1 MDDEEF
7 KPDPGADDADDVY
20 VPGADEA
27 DQEEEDA
34 AMEEAEEADPDY
46 EGDGALAI
54 RKKKKKK
61 VQRDKGDDHE
71 EEIEAV
77 EFTSY
82 HPKRVLDIMPDAKPH
97 PDKVVEN
104 STLASVPAPPI
115 VVTVWK

>member
-1 MDDEEF
+1 MDDEDF
-7 KPDPGADDADDVY
+7 KPDPGADDADDAEEDAY

-54 RKKKKKK
+54 RKKGKKKKK

-97 PDKVVEN
+97 PDKGCG
-104 STLASVPAPPI
+104 ARR
-115 VVTVWK
+115 WR

>member
-1 MDDEEF
+1 MKFDSRDDF
-7 KPDPGADDADDVY
+7 PHA
-20 VPGADEA
+20 
-27 DQEEEDA
+27 
-34 AMEEAEEADPDY
+34 
-46 EGDGALAI
+46 
-54 RKKKKKK
+54 
-61 VQRDKGDDHE
+61 E

-115 VVTVWK
+115 VVPKGALKLRREVWFSVETRLRGRGLPADATPSETRTIDATFSTHRSTTPSTIFI

>member
-1 MDDEEF
+1 MEDEDF
-7 KPDPGADDADDVY
+7 KPDPGAAEDDEDDPY
-20 VPGADEA
+20 VPGADA
-27 DQEEEDA
+27 DEDEE
-34 AMEEAEEADPDY
+34 MPEAEEADEDY
-46 EGDGALAI
+46 EGDDGALAI
-54 RKKKKKK
+54 RKKGKKKKK

-115 VVTVWK
+115 VVTV